1 MLILMRN
8 LIVLITLASFVLF
21 SACTQE
27 KAADTSSAT
36 AATSTNTTATPPA
49 PVNAAPVTPPA
60 TAAAAAVSWEADGD
74 LHDFG
79 QIPQSVPATHRFE
92 FTNNG
97 DTPLTISNVK
107 PSCGCTAANYTTGSV
122 LPGQKGFVEAT
133 YNAASPGVF
142 SKSITVRFGDEFQP
156 INLRLKGE
164 VNAAQ

>member
-1 MLILMRN
+1 MRN

-21 SACTQE
+21 AACTQE
-27 KAADTSSAT
+27 KAADTT
-36 AATSTNTTATPPA
+36 QVAATSTNSSSSVTSPA

-60 TAAAAAVSWEADGD
+60 SAPAAAVSWEGNGD

-97 DTPLTISNVK
+97 DSPLTISNVK
-107 PSCGCTAANYTTGSV
+107 PSCGCTAANYTTGSI

-142 SKSITVRFGDEFQP
+142 SKAVTVRFGDEYQP
-156 INLRLKGE
+156 ISLKLKGE
-164 VNAAQ
+164 VNAAK

>member
-1 MLILMRN
+1 MRN

-27 KAADTSSAT
+27 KAADTST
-36 AATSTNTTATPPA
+36 AAVTAPTNASTPA

-60 TAAAAAVSWEADGD
+60 TAPAVAVSWEGNGD
-74 LHDFG
+74 LYDFG
-79 QIPQSVPATHRFE
+79 QIPQGVPTTHRFE

-107 PSCGCTAANYTTGSV
+107 PSCGCTAANYSTGSV

-133 YNAASPGVF
+133 YNAATPGVF
-142 SKSITVRFGDEFQP
+142 SKSVTVRFGDEFQP
-156 INLRLKGE
+156 VNLRLKGE
-164 VNAAQ
+164 VNTAQ

>member
-1 MLILMRN
+1 MRN

-27 KAADTSSAT
+27 KAANTEVA
-36 AATSTNTTATPPA
+36 STA
-49 PVNAAPVTPPA
+49 PVVTNPTTPSPVTSAPVTPPA
-60 TAAAAAVSWEADGD
+60 NAPAVAVSWEGNGD

-79 QIPQSVPATHRFE
+79 QIPQGVPTTHRFE

-107 PSCGCTAANYTTGSV
+107 PSCGCTAANYSTGSV

-133 YNAASPGVF
+133 YNAATPGVF
-142 SKSITVRFGDEFQP
+142 SKSVTVRFGDAFQP
-156 INLRLKGE
+156 VNLRLKGE